1 MKKNKNLSFIQK
13 LNKMKKL
20 ILACWVFLSLFAMPL
35 MSMTF
40 ASSNSKSE
48 SDKDAKAT
56 RNRINTNWTPDDL
69 VKSIHT
75 IANKDFQ
82 IQQTKLDNIAIG
94 KTKYKIT
101 GTLDY
106 IRRNIYP
113 YIQWTIFIG
122 LTMGAIML
130 IWNGFKL
137 VTQSV
142 SGDKVAEIKKDIQSV
157 LIGIVVLSSFLAI
170 IKLTLAVLNIFF
182 S

>member
-1 MKKNKNLSFIQK
+1 
-13 LNKMKKL
+13 MKKL

-35 MSMTF
+35 MSEAF
-40 ASSNSKSE
+40 ASSSLNSKRVSADWSPKQLVE
-48 SDKDAKAT
+48 S
-56 RNRINTNWTPDDL
+56 
-69 VKSIHT
+69 VHT

-82 IQQTKLDNIAIG
+82 IQQTKLDGIESRW
-94 KTKYKIT
+94 KYKIT
-101 GTLDY
+101 STLEY
-106 IRRNIYP
+106 IRKNIFP
-113 YIQWTIFIG
+113 YIQWIVFIG
-122 LTMGAIML
+122 LSIGAIML

>member
-13 LNKMKKL
+13 FNKMKKL

-40 ASSNSKSE
+40 ASASLNSKRVSADWSPKQLVE
-48 SDKDAKAT
+48 S
-56 RNRINTNWTPDDL
+56 
-69 VKSIHT
+69 VHT

-82 IQQTKLDNIAIG
+82 IQQTKLDGIESRW
-94 KTKYKIT
+94 KYKIT
-101 GTLDY
+101 STLEY
-106 IRRNIYP
+106 IRKNIFP
-113 YIQWTIFIG
+113 YIQWIVFIG
-122 LTMGAIML
+122 LSIGAIML

-157 LIGIVVLSSFLAI
+157 LIGVVILTSFLI
-170 IKLTLAVLNIFF
+170 IIRLTLGVLNIFF

>member
-13 LNKMKKL
+13 FNKMKKL

-35 MSMTF
+35 MGMTF
-40 ASSNSKSE
+40 ASSSLNSKRVSADWSPKQLVE
-48 SDKDAKAT
+48 S
-56 RNRINTNWTPDDL
+56 
-69 VKSIHT
+69 VHT

-82 IQQTKLDNIAIG
+82 IQQTKLDGIESRW
-94 KTKYKIT
+94 KYKIT
-101 GTLDY
+101 STLEY
-106 IRRNIYP
+106 IRKNIFP
-113 YIQWTIFIG
+113 YIQWIVFIG
-122 LTMGAIML
+122 LSIGAIML

-157 LIGIVVLSSFLAI
+157 LIGVVILTSFLI
-170 IKLTLAVLNIFF
+170 IIRLTLGVLNIFF

>member
-1 MKKNKNLSFIQK
+1 MMKKNKNLSFIQK

-20 ILACWVFLSLFAMPL
+20 ILACWVFLSFFAIPL

-40 ASSNSKSE
+40 ASSSLNSKRVSADWSPKQLVE
-48 SDKDAKAT
+48 S
-56 RNRINTNWTPDDL
+56 
-69 VKSIHT
+69 VHT

-82 IQQTKLDNIAIG
+82 IQQTKLDGIESRW
-94 KTKYKIT
+94 KYKIT
-101 GTLDY
+101 STLEY
-106 IRRNIYP
+106 IRKNIFP
-113 YIQWTIFIG
+113 YIQWIVFIG
-122 LTMGAIML
+122 LSIGAIML

-157 LIGIVVLSSFLAI
+157 LIGVVILTSFLI
-170 IKLTLAVLNIFF
+170 IIRLTLGVLNIFF

>member
-13 LNKMKKL
+13 FNKMKKL
-20 ILACWVFLSLFAMPL
+20 ILVCWVFLSLFVMPL

-40 ASSNSKSE
+40 ASSSLNSKRVSADWSPKQLVE
-48 SDKDAKAT
+48 S
-56 RNRINTNWTPDDL
+56 
-69 VKSIHT
+69 VHT

-82 IQQTKLDNIAIG
+82 IQQTKLDGIESRW
-94 KTKYKIT
+94 KYKIT
-101 GTLDY
+101 STLEY
-106 IRRNIYP
+106 IRKNIFP
-113 YIQWTIFIG
+113 YIQWIVFIG
-122 LTMGAIML
+122 LSIGAIML

-157 LIGIVVLSSFLAI
+157 LIGVVILTSFLI
-170 IKLTLAVLNIFF
+170 IIRLTLGVLNIFF